1 MRAPLVSGSRWREGY
16 WQVGPTGRRL
26 MGKGGRRPGS
36 ARLQAGRPV
45 KARAAAASGHRRRRP
60 ATRATVHRGDAHAGS
75 GGARG
80 RKREGVLTGVRPAR
94 EETTANGDGERP
106 EGDGERRPSSGTP

>member
-1 MRAPLVSGSRWREGY
+1 
-16 WQVGPTGRRL
+16 
-26 MGKGGRRPGS
+26 
-36 ARLQAGRPV
+36 
-45 KARAAAASGHRRRRP
+45 
-60 ATRATVHRGDAHAGS
+60 VHRGDAHAGS

-106 EGDGERRPSSGTP
+106 KGDGERRPSSGTP

>member
-1 MRAPLVSGSRWREGY
+1 M
-16 WQVGPTGRRL
+16 
-26 MGKGGRRPGS
+26 
-36 ARLQAGRPV
+36 
-45 KARAAAASGHRRRRP
+45 ARAAAASGHRRRRPARRRRRP
-60 ATRATVHRGDAHAGS
+60 ATRATVHRGDAYVGS

-106 EGDGERRPSSGTP
+106 KGDGERRPSSGTP